1 MLYCRV
7 CFFQL
12 CGHRYK
18 KAVLMALLYV
28 MFFTFVT
35 FPCGQCPGSGVVLDC
50 IGSRSLSFLCQTTIV
65 TYLCLL
71 AVFNHLLN

>member
-12 CGHRYK
+12 CGHRYE

-50 IGSRSLSFLCQTTIV
+50 IGSRSLSFLC
-65 TYLCLL
+65 YLSNNNCYIF
-71 AVFNHLLN
+71 VFASSF